1 MRTQHAFSFIKVT
14 NSYNL
19 SVTDAALLTQI
30 IKSCVQPFSASK
42 YFYLMSPLPPP
53 SFSESLLLITVTAEN
68 KKDGLFLFFLPHFFF
83 YLKMASICS
92 LSLLF
97 SRLKSSNPFSLVNFL
112 GVLIILSPISLTV
125 IHVTLLHIDNAAV
138 ISFQRMI
145 LPQCLLVSFIVG

>member
-19 SVTDAALLTQI
+19 SVIDAALLTQI

-68 KKDGLFLFFLPHFFF
+68 KKDGLFLFFLPPFFFF
-83 YLKMASICS
+83 YLKMAS

-125 IHVTLLHIDNAAV
+125 IYVTLLNIDNAAV